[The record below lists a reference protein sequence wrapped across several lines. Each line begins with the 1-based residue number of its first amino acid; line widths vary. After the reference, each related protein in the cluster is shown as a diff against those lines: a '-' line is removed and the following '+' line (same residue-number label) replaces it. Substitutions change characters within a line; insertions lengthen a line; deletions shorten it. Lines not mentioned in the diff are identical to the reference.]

1 MNYLDLLN
9 LGGGVPPGFEQM
21 GGLFGGGPPP
31 QASQLPGVTPM
42 PQFGQ
47 TPLQGMG
54 LQSPFLTERP
64 QQALPTQGFMPSR
77 VNAMG
82 PNAMAMMGMNP
93 SMPNMVGPT
102 SALPPEMQPQAS
114 QLRMWGM
121 EDQMAQPAPGGGG
134 GGGGG
139 TGTGGGMF
147 PSNSAAYF
155 PSVANELIKRGPDGR
170 AYMSLPGRI
179 GYQDAAGNVIPK
191 NTPLWGYLQQMD
203 QSEQALQ
210 GGE

>member
-1 MNYLDLLN
+1 
-9 LGGGVPPGFEQM
+9 M
-21 GGLFGGGPPP
+21 GGLFGGGGPPP
-31 QASQLPGVTPM
+31 QASQLPGVTQM

-77 VNAMG
+77 TNAMG
-82 PNAMAMMGMNP
+82 PNAMSMMGMNP
-93 SMPNMVGPT
+93 NMPNMVGPT

-134 GGGGG
+134 GGGA
-139 TGTGGGMF
+139 GTGGGMF

-155 PSVANELIKRGPDGR
+155 PSVAHELIKRGPDGR
-170 AYMSLPGRI
+170 AYMSIPARP

-191 NTPLWGYLQQMD
+191 NTALWTYLNERD
-203 QSEQALQ
+203 QTE
-210 GGE
+210 

>member
-1 MNYLDLLN
+1 MNYMDL
-9 LGGGVPPGFEQM
+9 LGGGFPPGFEGQMPQPQQMQGM
-21 GGLFGGGPPP
+21 GGLFGGGGPPP
-31 QASQLPGVTPM
+31 QASQLPGVTQM

-54 LQSPFLTERP
+54 LQSPFMTERP

-77 VNAMG
+77 TNAMG
-82 PNAMAMMGMNP
+82 PNAMSMMGMNP

-134 GGGGG
+134 QGPANPMTTVPGTYDPQSPFRDQWFLPNLQGMGGGFTDYSPYKGWIPWADIS
-139 TGTGGGMF
+139 GGG
-147 PSNSAAYF
+147 
-155 PSVANELIKRGPDGR
+155 
-170 AYMSLPGRI
+170 
-179 GYQDAAGNVIPK
+179 
-191 NTPLWGYLQQMD
+191 
-203 QSEQALQ
+203 
-210 GGE
+210 